1 MIMKKTGI
9 LFIALLFSTLL
20 VFQSCNKYE
29 DGPSISLRS
38 AKARICNTWV
48 IDKAYIADIDVT
60 TAYMASFKNMEMSIN
75 KDGSYTKSFSDQS
88 NTPFSISGTWEF
100 GENNTTLI
108 IKVSNIT
115 ISTLKILRLASKELW
130 LSESY
135 NDANLNAINY
145 EVHYKTK

>member
-1 MIMKKTGI
+1 MIMKKSV
-9 LFIALLFSTLL
+9 LFIALLLSSSL

-29 DGPSISLRS
+29 DGPAVSLRS
-38 AKARICNTWV
+38 AKARLCNTWV
-48 IDKAYIADIDVT
+48 LDKAYIADIDVT
-60 TAYMASFKNMEMSIN
+60 IAYAASFKNMEMSFS
-75 KDGSYTKSFSDQS
+75 KDGTYTKSFTDQS
-88 NTPFSISGTWEF
+88 NTPFSIGGTWEF
-100 GENNTTLI
+100 GDNNTTLI

-135 NDANLNAINY
+135 NDSGNNPITY